1 MLFSH
6 VTHYYQ
12 TCIFGFKFTVS
23 QIHALLSYIPWWM
36 LLLIVGCDLLINPH
50 NCPADLNL
58 LSLSM
63 FASTSSVSKSC
74 AFLEGQDGSRYLG
87 LFRALHL
94 HGITD
99 SKCHRLSYRVSRCL
113 IFDVRWYIVW
123 SCLLND
129 GSLYWQPCLL
139 LLLLRRWRRYDTILC
154 TVFNTQ

>member
-36 LLLIVGCDLLINPH
+36 LLLIVGCDLLINPQLS
-50 NCPADLNL
+50 CWYLNL

-63 FASTSSVSKSC
+63 FASTSSVSKYC

-99 SKCHRLSYRVSRCL
+99 SKCHRLSFQSFSLFDIWCAL
-113 IFDVRWYIVW
+113 IHRLVVFVKWRLP
-123 SCLLND
+123 LLTA
-129 GSLYWQPCLL
+129 LFTTATTTKMTTIW
-139 LLLLRRWRRYDTILC
+139 YDTVYRI
-154 TVFNTQ
+154 